1 MSWDSF
7 IWFALP
13 SVLLWIVA
21 SLLVYKTKYE
31 LVSNI
36 LFLLGISVFL
46 LFFFREQSIR
56 TLDELMEK
64 VADKMA
70 AINAIEVHAEINDY
84 SVDDVE
90 EMFYEYSVEEL
101 ADEFCLQI
109 ESDED

>member
-1 MSWDSF
+1 MKAEITFSQLWENESLMS
-7 IWFALP
+7 
-13 SVLLWIVA
+13 
-21 SLLVYKTKYE
+21 
-31 LVSNI
+31 
-36 LFLLGISVFL
+36 
-46 LFFFREQSIR
+46 FFFREQSIR

-101 ADEFCLQI
+101 AEEFGLQI
-109 ESDED
+109 ESEDED

>member
-1 MSWDSF
+1 MKAEITFSQLWENESLMS
-7 IWFALP
+7 
-13 SVLLWIVA
+13 
-21 SLLVYKTKYE
+21 
-31 LVSNI
+31 
-36 LFLLGISVFL
+36 
-46 LFFFREQSIR
+46 FFFREQSIR

-109 ESDED
+109 ESEDED

>member
-1 MSWDSF
+1 MKAEITFSQLWENESLMS
-7 IWFALP
+7 
-13 SVLLWIVA
+13 
-21 SLLVYKTKYE
+21 
-31 LVSNI
+31 
-36 LFLLGISVFL
+36 
-46 LFFFREQSIR
+46 FFFREQSIR

-101 ADEFCLQI
+101 ADEFGLQI
-109 ESDED
+109 ESEDED

>member
-1 MSWDSF
+1 MKAEITFSQLWENESLMS
-7 IWFALP
+7 
-13 SVLLWIVA
+13 
-21 SLLVYKTKYE
+21 
-31 LVSNI
+31 
-36 LFLLGISVFL
+36 
-46 LFFFREQSIR
+46 FFFREQSIR

-101 ADEFCLQI
+101 ADEFGLELAI
-109 ESDED
+109 EDED

>member
-1 MSWDSF
+1 MKAEITFSQLWENESLMS
-7 IWFALP
+7 
-13 SVLLWIVA
+13 
-21 SLLVYKTKYE
+21 
-31 LVSNI
+31 
-36 LFLLGISVFL
+36 
-46 LFFFREQSIR
+46 FFFREQSIR

-90 EMFYEYSVEEL
+90 EMFYEYSIEEL

-109 ESDED
+109 ENEDED

>member
-1 MSWDSF
+1 MKAEITFSQLWENESLMS
-7 IWFALP
+7 
-13 SVLLWIVA
+13 
-21 SLLVYKTKYE
+21 
-31 LVSNI
+31 
-36 LFLLGISVFL
+36 
-46 LFFFREQSIR
+46 FFFREQSIR

-101 ADEFCLQI
+101 AEEFGLQI
-109 ESDED
+109 ENEDED